1 MNDRYRFCINGGF
14 SARPVGEVV
23 DWWRFCESHGIETTV
38 CDSPTQFRELYVA
51 AAACALSTAKLPIFV
66 CVSNPI
72 SRHPSVTAA
81 ALIALNDIAPGRVV
95 FGIGTGDSALW
106 SVGLKAAKLA
116 TLREYVLAVRALL
129 RGEMA
134 MWRGDSFRGEW
145 SKWSAPV
152 DIPIL
157 IAAAGPKAL
166 KLGAEI
172 GDGLIISLGFSP
184 ADIAGIFEI
193 IDQGCALGGRDRSAL
208 ILWWQ
213 ADVTFAESLEAG
225 AAGALGWG
233 VEWLTLTTV
242 DGKGVP
248 DHLRD
253 ALVELNADARNIAT
267 AYKDEDR
274 DRSRVTRAK
283 ELGLYDWLVERSPR
297 LWGTPSDVA
306 ARLRELGDLGLHNW
320 IYYIGRRA
328 DKIGLVETL
337 ARDVVP
343 QLDGA

>member
-1 MNDRYRFCINGGF
+1 MSDQYRFCINGGF
-14 SARPVGEVV
+14 SARPIGEVV

-38 CDSPTQFRELYVA
+38 SDSPTQFRELYVA
-51 AAACALSTAKLPIFV
+51 AAACALGTARLPIFV

-72 SRHPSVTAA
+72 SRHPSVTAS
-81 ALIALNDIAPGRVV
+81 ALLALNDIAPGRVV

-116 TLREYVLAVRALL
+116 ILREYVLAVRALL
-129 RGEMA
+129 RGETA
-134 MWRGDSFRGEW
+134 TWRGHRFRGEW
-145 SKWSAPV
+145 SKCSAPV

-157 IAAAGPKAL
+157 VAAAGPKSL

-184 ADIAGIFEI
+184 TDIAGIFDI
-193 IDQGCALGGRDRSAL
+193 IDRACAEVGRDRSAL
-208 ILWWQ
+208 ELWWQ
-213 ADVTFAESLEAG
+213 ADVTFAESLEQG
-225 AAGALGWG
+225 AESALGWG

-248 DHLRD
+248 EHFRD
-253 ALVELNADARNIAT
+253 ALIELNDDARNIAT

-274 DRSRVTRAK
+274 DRIRVARAK

-297 LWGTPSDVA
+297 LWGTPADVA
-306 ARLRELGDLGLHNW
+306 TRLEELGALGLHNW

-328 DKIGLVETL
+328 DKRGLVETL

-343 QLDGA
+343 RLR